1 MPAGLD
7 GLPENQRC
15 RSSRQQGNKPPPLI
29 PPEKK
34 GRSRN
39 PAPSFEKGQG
49 GHPLVFR
56 GRGAPVAVCASLR
69 RSDLPAPRFGPFDP
83 PGRIDG
89 AVSFAGYGLPQDLL
103 NLRSRFH
110 PRLFRRA
117 IFRSIA
123 CFSATNRRCRP
134 WGSIRSHS
142 PVLSSG
148 DPRCH
153 GEGGGGGPP
162 PFPWSP
168 DRRS

>member
-69 RSDLPAPRFGPFDP
+69 RSDLPAPRLGRSTGPDRRRCFIRWIRTPAGPAEP
-83 PGRIDG
+83 PEP
-89 AVSFAGYGLPQDLL
+89 V
-103 NLRSRFH
+103 H

-123 CFSATNRRCRP
+123 CFSATNRRCSP